1 MEAAREQFGF
11 REPRRTRSWIEIGYS
26 VRRGQ
31 DVACEFLLSEIAL
44 AITFLHTR
52 ENLRTE
58 AAAAQ
63 AQQAARD
70 IHDAVADW
78 LPRIGVKDERTGRIG
93 SCLLELRCRLE
104 DAGELFSLPDSPS
117 RLPSSPPRPSPPPSS

>member
-1 MEAAREQFGF
+1 MEAAARDQFGF
-11 REPRRTRSWIEIGYS
+11 LKPRRSRSWIEIGYS
-26 VRRGQ
+26 VKKGEE
-31 DVACEFLLSEIAL
+31 VACEFLLSEIAL
-44 AITFLHTR
+44 AITILRTR
-52 ENLRTE
+52 ENLRTQ

-78 LPRIGVKDERTGRIG
+78 LPRIGVKDERARRIG

-104 DAGELFSLPDSPS
+104 DAGEAF
-117 RLPSSPPRPSPPPSS
+117 